1 MEKRNIFLGLTMLLT
16 IFTAQQ
22 ASAQKVDMETGL
34 VVWEGSTVAQAVQ
47 ITQEGGF
54 FYLVEF
60 KNQLDVDDKE
70 LYVAARGAY
79 GVQGVLSSVGMRMQI
94 EKSSNYV
101 TLRGG
106 QPTTC
111 YQFISR
117 IENADNQAA
126 YLGDRMGV
134 DSEDAG
140 ANVFL
145 DRSRNRAYWEGN
157 QNNCVNFPNWTLVES
172 TSTKTN
178 IRYKGEAAP
187 HTVNVRTYIIQNTET
202 QNRNNGN
209 YNGQYKPI
217 YITVNNGK
225 LVTTTNRNSATKFVI
240 VSEDDF
246 NNAMQQV
253 TWGEVD
259 LGVFVQDA
267 TFGRD
272 NKDGIY
278 WVWEN
283 AEVDANGKTLDEVDL
298 ANNHWH
304 QRNQDVMCNGVMLQN
319 GISRA
324 LIGQNVAGT
333 GGDVNHDTFRNSY
346 GQYYSAEIYNEV
358 NSLTQTLH
366 GGTIPNLV
374 DGLYKLTAQAIYY
387 DDEEGLTNDGVAYFV
402 VKRDVL
408 GDDGVTIVESTTE
421 YMPITAMNKESNN
434 ITPHSGV
441 SADLTIGIE
450 QRSAVGWTV
459 IGNVHLFAHGKQ
471 AMYVDEDW
479 ETTETMTY
487 IEGDV
492 EKEETGNP
500 YSMARWH
507 DNYNYPATVYYQRTF
522 TVGKWNP
529 ICMPLDL
536 TGRQVRQAFGADAKV
551 CAFIGQRD
559 NDPDGCIF
567 FQRALDLDQA
577 ENMDV
582 TVIEAGKPYIIYV
595 SNNPQYPNGITAEV
609 GNGALNHTITISGG
623 TYAIPGVF
631 KYQLTAYQDPVG
643 NDWVLRD
650 PQVVS
655 CATGMS
661 FVGSFYHTKIKKE
674 DVNCEVDGVTL
685 KSGVNDYWVLTKGD
699 MYHLTG
705 ANDYNIWA
713 TYAYLYLPVAD
724 RSSSP
729 ANFTFAIEED
739 GVSEP
744 TTIEGLFIDRGQGIE
759 SDAVYTLSGQ
769 KVANGTLQG
778 LPKGVYV
785 VKGRKYVVK

>member
-408 GDDGVTIVESTTE
+408 GDDGVMYS
-421 YMPITAMNKESNN
+421 ITMRMLICS
-434 ITPHSGV
+434 PPSW
-441 SADLTIGIE
+441 
-450 QRSAVGWTV
+450 RS
-459 IGNVHLFAHGKQ
+459 
-471 AMYVDEDW
+471 M
-479 ETTETMTY
+479 
-487 IEGDV
+487 
-492 EKEETGNP
+492 
-500 YSMARWH
+500 
-507 DNYNYPATVYYQRTF
+507 
-522 TVGKWNP
+522 
-529 ICMPLDL
+529 
-536 TGRQVRQAFGADAKV
+536 VR
-551 CAFIGQRD
+551 
-559 NDPDGCIF
+559 
-567 FQRALDLDQA
+567 
-577 ENMDV
+577 
-582 TVIEAGKPYIIYV
+582 
-595 SNNPQYPNGITAEV
+595 
-609 GNGALNHTITISGG
+609 
-623 TYAIPGVF
+623 
-631 KYQLTAYQDPVG
+631 
-643 NDWVLRD
+643 
-650 PQVVS
+650 
-655 CATGMS
+655 
-661 FVGSFYHTKIKKE
+661 
-674 DVNCEVDGVTL
+674 
-685 KSGVNDYWVLTKGD
+685 
-699 MYHLTG
+699 
-705 ANDYNIWA
+705 
-713 TYAYLYLPVAD
+713 
-724 RSSSP
+724 
-729 ANFTFAIEED
+729 
-739 GVSEP
+739 
-744 TTIEGLFIDRGQGIE
+744 
-759 SDAVYTLSGQ
+759 
-769 KVANGTLQG
+769 
-778 LPKGVYV
+778 
-785 VKGRKYVVK
+785 